1 MGRLIYRLKNES
13 AAHELFSYNPTPC
26 PPGLLLFPSLS
37 LFLSV
42 LAIDW
47 LSGSLGS
54 AVAFC
59 VAGAFAAQPRGERQ
73 SVGLAFALNRVD
85 ILSLPWKVERTLETL
100 GGFQKNES
108 YR

>member
-1 MGRLIYRLKNES
+1 M
-13 AAHELFSYNPTPC
+13 
-26 PPGLLLFPSLS
+26 
-37 LFLSV
+37 
-42 LAIDW
+42 
-47 LSGSLGS
+47 